1 MTVQTQSQASQDL
14 RAVTR
19 QGLLPAKGSSWLA
32 GFGNMLAKELGEWF
46 STRRW
51 LGQMLIWIVILN
63 GLIALILF
71 VVPLLEPIMPGF
83 NAALERAAPYDAPGA
98 KGLYY
103 YFAFSVM
110 AGSIGVIILAQ
121 DEIIQEVQSGTAAW
135 ILSKPTAR
143 QSFILTKLVSNVVG
157 ALIFIVALPA
167 VIFLGEVYL
176 DTHQV
181 VNMMPFLAG
190 LGVFMLTL
198 LFYISLVI
206 MLSTLFESR
215 GPVLGISFGLVFGG
229 LAIGG
234 FIPYISYILPVT
246 MDKVAQQVVFGVP
259 LPAMFISEI
268 ISAAV
273 LSIVFIG
280 VALWAFRRKEM

>member
-1 MTVQTQSQASQDL
+1 MTAQTGTQIPRDL
-14 RAVTR
+14 RQAAR
-19 QGLLPAKGSSWLA
+19 KGLLPSRGDGWLA
-32 GFGNMLAKELGEWF
+32 GFENIFAKEMGEWF
-46 STRRW
+46 RTRRW
-51 LGQMLIWIVILN
+51 LWQILIWIAILN
-63 GLIALILF
+63 GLLAIILF
-71 VVPLLEPIMPGF
+71 VLPLLETLIPGL
-83 NAALERAAPYDAPGA
+83 NASIEQSFVGQSPVS
-98 KGLYY
+98 KGLYF
-103 YFAFSVM
+103 YFAFAVM
-110 AGSIGVIILAQ
+110 AGTIGVIILAQ
-121 DEIIQEVQSGTAAW
+121 DEIIQEVQTGTAAW

-143 QSFILTKLVSNVVG
+143 QSFILTKLLSNVVG

-167 VIFLGEVYL
+167 VIFIGEVYL

-206 MLSTLFESR
+206 MLGVLFESR
-215 GPVLGISFGLVFGG
+215 GPVLGISFGLVLAG

-234 FIPYISYILPVT
+234 LIPQISYILPVT
-246 MDKVAQQVVFGVP
+246 MDKVTQMIVLEVP

-273 LSIVFIG
+273 LSIVFIV
-280 VALWAFRRKEM
+280 VALWHFQRREF

>member
-1 MTVQTQSQASQDL
+1 
-14 RAVTR
+14 
-19 QGLLPAKGSSWLA
+19 
-32 GFGNMLAKELGEWF
+32 
-46 STRRW
+46 
-51 LGQMLIWIVILN
+51 
-63 GLIALILF
+63 
-71 VVPLLEPIMPGF
+71 
-83 NAALERAAPYDAPGA
+83 
-98 KGLYY
+98 
-103 YFAFSVM
+103 
-110 AGSIGVIILAQ
+110 VIILAQ
-121 DEIIQEVQSGTAAW
+121 DEIIQEVQTGTAAW

-143 QSFILTKLVSNVVG
+143 QSFILTKLLSNVVG

-167 VIFLGEVYL
+167 VIFIGEVYL

-206 MLSTLFESR
+206 MLGVLFESR
-215 GPVLGISFGLVFGG
+215 GPVLGISFGLVLAG

-234 FIPYISYILPVT
+234 LIPQISYILPVT
-246 MDKVAQQVVFGVP
+246 MDKVTQMIVLEVP

-273 LSIVFIG
+273 LSIVFIV
-280 VALWAFRRKEM
+280 VALWHFQRREF